1 MNSILVIKEILKE
14 NKKLIMYFLLMF
26 VFLNIINF
34 ITVDNDLEH
43 IFNVLIGNIFE
54 SHLMLYEFLWI
65 VYQIFFFIYIYYRF
79 FTFEED
85 NSLEF
90 LILRKSNTKIF
101 LRKFIFLSIFNLIFR
116 LLIFLISLAIYRKVI
131 INIIYSFILNYL
143 IYFSLIMIAFFIKLF
158 LNLIRNY

>member
-65 VYQIFFFIYIYYRF
+65 VYQIFLFIYIYYRF

-90 LILRKSNTKIF
+90 LILRKSNTNTF
-101 LRKFIFLSIFNLIFR
+101 LRKF
-116 LLIFLISLAIYRKVI
+116 K
-131 INIIYSFILNYL
+131 
-143 IYFSLIMIAFFIKLF
+143 
-158 LNLIRNY
+158 